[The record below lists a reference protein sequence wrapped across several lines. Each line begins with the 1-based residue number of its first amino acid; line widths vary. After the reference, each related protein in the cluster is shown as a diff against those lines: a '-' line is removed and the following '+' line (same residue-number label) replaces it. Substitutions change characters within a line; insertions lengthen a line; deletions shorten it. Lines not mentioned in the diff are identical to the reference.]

1 MKLVQLNLQN
11 FKGIEFG
18 DFRFTNNTIIRGDN
32 ATGKTTVFDALC
44 WLLFGKD
51 SLDRA
56 DFQIKTLKNGEPVHN
71 VNHMVQAA
79 FDYEDGTGF
88 TLKRIY
94 REKYSNPR
102 GGEVKLT
109 GHTTDY
115 FINDVPS
122 KEKEYK
128 AFINNMINEGVFKLI
143 TNPLFFNEQYTWQ
156 NRRKLLLEMCGDVD
170 DASVIN
176 SKDELKR
183 LTELLN
189 GRSVDEQRKIIASKK
204 TAINKELDMIPV
216 RIDEAVKCKPTPL
229 EAEQKLKD
237 DIATIETAIKQLEED
252 KSVII
257 NGLDGAERTAKIREV
272 KRKLADRKSQLM
284 NEHTDKERRLG
295 HNYQLSLVK
304 LQMAETERDRYKD
317 CEYELDTQIKQEE
330 ARIDKL
336 QAEFD
341 EFNQSQFNKELCP
354 TCGQELPASKYEE
367 LQAKFNKNKAEKLE
381 EWQALIDS
389 AKALKQNYIEQKEL
403 MQVKA
408 DGMCSQ
414 IEELTN
420 DKNTKQKAINEVGEV
435 NLDNDVQVNDLKA
448 ELFMLELDEDNTSD
462 DQLKRI
468 DSELSELADKRSTL
482 QTELTKYD
490 VIRDITKRINELE
503 QEQQRLINE
512 KNLVDETAFLLDEF
526 VKAKVEMLE
535 DTINKHFTIT
545 TFKMANVLVNGSVED
560 CCETMVDGVPYRSLN
575 NAARINA
582 GIDIINALTKFYN
595 VTAPVFIDN
604 AEAVTKFVNCNSQTV
619 KLIVDETCKEL
630 RVDMEV

>member
-1 MKLVQLNLQN
+1 MKLTQLNLQN

-79 FDYEDGTGF
+79 FDNEDGTGF

-128 AFINNMINEGVFKLI
+128 AFINNMINEDVFKLI

-170 DASVIN
+170 NASVIN

-216 RIDEAVKCKPTPL
+216 RIDEAVNCKPTPL

-252 KSVII
+252 KTVIV

-284 NEHTDKERRLG
+284 NEHTDKERRIE
-295 HNYQLSLVK
+295 HEYKLSLVQ
-304 LQMAETERDRYKD
+304 LQMAESERDRYKD
-317 CEYELDTQIKQEE
+317 REYELDTQIKQEE

-354 TCGQELPASKYEE
+354 TCGQELPVSKYEE
-367 LQAKFNKNKAEKLE
+367 LRTIFNQSKAVKLE
-381 EWQALIDS
+381 EWQKLIDS
-389 AKALKQNYIEQKEL
+389 AKALKQNYIEQKEI

-408 DGMCSQ
+408 DGMSSQ
-414 IEELTN
+414 IEELSN
-420 DKNTKQKAINEVGEV
+420 NKDTKQKAMNEVGEV
-435 NLDNDVQVNDLKA
+435 DLDNDVQVNDLKA

-503 QEQQRLINE
+503 QEQQHLINE

-595 VTAPVFIDN
+595 VNAPVFIDN
-604 AEAVTKFVNCNSQTV
+604 AEAVTKFIDCKSQTI
-619 KLIVDETCKEL
+619 KLIVDETCNEL

>member
-1 MKLVQLNLQN
+1 MKLTQLNLQN

-79 FDYEDGTGF
+79 FDNEDGAGF

-128 AFINNMINEGVFKLI
+128 AFINNMINEDVFKLI

-216 RIDEAVKCKPTPL
+216 RIDEAVNCKPTPM

-252 KSVII
+252 KSVIV

-284 NEHTDKERRLG
+284 NEHTDKERRLE
-295 HNYQLSLVK
+295 HEYKLSIVQ
-304 LQMAETERDRYKD
+304 LQMAESERDRYKD
-317 CEYELDTQIKQEE
+317 REYELDTQIKQEE

-341 EFNQSQFNKELCP
+341 TFNKQEFDDENCP
-354 TCGQELPASKYEE
+354 TCGQPYP
-367 LQAKFNKNKAEKLE
+367 AEKRAELEAMFNIQKATNLE
-381 EWQALIDS
+381 EWQKLIDS
-389 AKALKQNYIEQKEL
+389 AKVLKQNYIEQKEI

-408 DGMCSQ
+408 DGMSSQ
-414 IEELTN
+414 IEELSN
-420 DKNTKQKAINEVGEV
+420 NKDTKQKAMNEVGEV
-435 NLDNDVQVNDLKA
+435 DLDNDVQVNDLKA

-619 KLIVDETCKEL
+619 KLIVDETCNEL

>member
-18 DFRFTNNTIIRGDN
+18 DFRFSDNTIIRGDN

-56 DFQIKTLKNGEPVHN
+56 DFQIKTLKDGEPIHN
-71 VNHMVQAA
+71 VNHLVQAA
-79 FDYEDGTGF
+79 FDNEDGTGF

-128 AFINNMINEGVFKLI
+128 AFINNMINEDAFKLI

-176 SKDELKR
+176 SKEELKR

-252 KSVII
+252 KSVIV

-284 NEHTDKERRLG
+284 NEHTDKERRLE
-295 HNYQLSLVK
+295 HEYKLSLVQ
-304 LQMAETERDRYKD
+304 LQMAESERDRYKD
-317 CEYELDTQIKQEE
+317 REYELDSQIKQEE
-330 ARIDKL
+330 ARIEKL
-336 QAEFD
+336 QSEFD
-341 EFNQSQFNKELCP
+341 KFNQSQFDDELCP
-354 TCGQELPASKYEE
+354 TCGQPYP
-367 LQAKFNKNKAEKLE
+367 AEKRAELEAVFNTQKATNLE
-381 EWQALIDS
+381 EWQKLIDS
-389 AKALKQNYIEQKEL
+389 AKALKQNYIEQKEV

-414 IEELTN
+414 IEELSN
-420 DKNTKQKAINEVGEV
+420 NKDKKEKAMNEVGEV
-435 NLDNDVQVNDLKA
+435 DLDNDVQVNDLKA

-468 DSELSELADKRSTL
+468 DSELSELADKRNTL

-535 DTINKHFTIT
+535 STINKHFTIT

-582 GIDIINALTKFYN
+582 GIDIINALTKYYKIN
-595 VTAPVFIDN
+595 APVFIDN
-604 AEAVTKFVNCNSQTV
+604 AEAVTNFINCNSQTV

-630 RVDMEV
+630 EVEVEV

>member
-1 MKLVQLNLQN
+1 MKLTQLNLQN

-79 FDYEDGTGF
+79 FDNEDGTGF

-128 AFINNMINEGVFKLI
+128 AFINNMINEDVFKLI

-252 KSVII
+252 KSVIV

-284 NEHTDKERRLG
+284 NEHTDNERRLE
-295 HNYQLSLVK
+295 HEYKLSLVQ
-304 LQMAETERDRYKD
+304 LQMAESERDRYKD
-317 CEYELDTQIKQEE
+317 REYELDSQIKQEE
-330 ARIDKL
+330 ARIEKL

-341 EFNQSQFNKELCP
+341 TFNKQQFDDENCP
-354 TCGQELPASKYEE
+354 TCGQPYP
-367 LQAKFNKNKAEKLE
+367 AEKRAELEAMFNIQKATNLE
-381 EWQALIDS
+381 EWQKLIDS
-389 AKALKQNYIEQKEL
+389 AKALRQNYIEQKEI

-408 DGMCSQ
+408 DGMSSQ
-414 IEELTN
+414 IEELS
-420 DKNTKQKAINEVGEV
+420 NTKDAKQKAMNEVGEV
-435 NLDNDVQVNDLKA
+435 DLDNDVQVNDLKA

-560 CCETMVDGVPYRSLN
+560 CCETMVNGVPYRSLN

-619 KLIVDETCKEL
+619 KLIVDETCNEL

>member
-11 FKGIEFG
+11 FKGIEFS

-56 DFQIKTLKNGEPVHN
+56 DFQIKTLKDGEPIHN
-71 VNHMVQAA
+71 VNHLVQAA
-79 FDYEDGTGF
+79 FDNEDGTGF

-128 AFINNMINEGVFKLI
+128 AFINNMINEDIFKLI

-170 DASVIN
+170 DAIVIN

-204 TAINKELDMIPV
+204 TAINKELDIIPV

-252 KSVII
+252 KSVIV
-257 NGLDGAERTAKIREV
+257 NGLDGAERTAKIREL

-284 NEHTDKERRLG
+284 NEHTEKERRLE
-295 HNYQLSLVK
+295 HEYKLSLVQ
-304 LQMAETERDRYKD
+304 LQMAECERDRYKD
-317 CEYELDTQIKQEE
+317 REYELDSQIKQEE

-341 EFNQSQFNKELCP
+341 TFNQSQFNDELCP
-354 TCGQELPASKYEE
+354 TCGQPYP
-367 LQAKFNKNKAEKLE
+367 AEKRAELEAIFNTQKATNLE
-381 EWQALIDS
+381 EWQKLIDS
-389 AKALKQNYIEQKEL
+389 AKALKQNYIEQKEV

-414 IEELTN
+414 IEELSN
-420 DKNTKQKAINEVGEV
+420 NKDKKEKAMNEVGEV
-435 NLDNDVQVNDLKA
+435 DLDNDVQVNDLKA

-468 DSELSELADKRSTL
+468 DSELSELADKRSAL

-526 VKAKVEMLE
+526 VKAKVDMLE
-535 DTINKHFTIT
+535 STINKHFTIT
-545 TFKMANVLVNGSVED
+545 TFKMANALVNGSVED

-582 GIDIINALTKFYN
+582 GIDIINALTKHYKIN
-595 VTAPVFIDN
+595 APVFIDN
-604 AEAVTKFVNCNSQTV
+604 AEAVTNFIDCNSQTV

-630 RVDMEV
+630 EVEVEV

>member
-79 FDYEDGTGF
+79 FDNEDGTGF

-128 AFINNMINEGVFKLI
+128 AFINSMINEDVFKLI

-216 RIDEAVKCKPTPL
+216 RIDEAVKCKPTPM

-237 DIATIETAIKQLEED
+237 DISTIETAIKQLEED
-252 KSVII
+252 KSVIV
-257 NGLDGAERTAKIREV
+257 NGLDSAERTAKIREI

-284 NEHTDKERRLG
+284 NEHTDKERRLE
-295 HNYQLSLVK
+295 HEYKLSLVQ
-304 LQMAETERDRYKD
+304 LQMAESERDRYKD
-317 CEYELDTQIKQEE
+317 REYELDSQIKQEE
-330 ARIDKL
+330 ARIKKL

-341 EFNQSQFNKELCP
+341 TFNKQQFDDENCP
-354 TCGQELPASKYEE
+354 TCGQPYP
-367 LQAKFNKNKAEKLE
+367 AEKRAELEAMFNIQKATNLE
-381 EWQALIDS
+381 EWQKLIDS
-389 AKALKQNYIEQKEL
+389 AKALKQNYIEQKEI

-408 DGMCSQ
+408 DGMSSQ
-414 IEELTN
+414 IEELSN
-420 DKNTKQKAINEVGEV
+420 NKDTKQKAMNEVGEV
-435 NLDNDVQVNDLKA
+435 DLDNDVQVNDLKA

-604 AEAVTKFVNCNSQTV
+604 AEAVTKFVNCNSQTI
-619 KLIVDETCKEL
+619 KLMVDETCKEL
-630 RVDMEV
+630 CVDVEV

>member
-79 FDYEDGTGF
+79 FDNEDGTGF

-128 AFINNMINEGVFKLI
+128 AFINNMINEDVFKLI

-176 SKDELKR
+176 SKEELKR

-257 NGLDGAERTAKIREV
+257 NGLDGAERTTKIREV

-284 NEHTDKERRLG
+284 NEHTDKERRLE
-295 HNYQLSLVK
+295 HEYKLSLVQ
-304 LQMAETERDRYKD
+304 LQMAESERDRYKD
-317 CEYELDTQIKQEE
+317 REYELDSQIKQEE
-330 ARIDKL
+330 ARIEKL
-336 QAEFD
+336 QSEFD
-341 EFNQSQFNKELCP
+341 KFNQSQFDDELCP
-354 TCGQELPASKYEE
+354 TCGQPYP
-367 LQAKFNKNKAEKLE
+367 AEKRAELEAIFNTQKSTNLE
-381 EWQALIDS
+381 EWQKLIDS
-389 AKALKQNYIEQKEL
+389 AKALKQNYIEQKEI

-414 IEELTN
+414 IEELSN
-420 DKNTKQKAINEVGEV
+420 NKDTKEKAMNEVGEV
-435 NLDNDVQVNDLKA
+435 DLDNDVQVNDLKA

-604 AEAVTKFVNCNSQTV
+604 AEAVTKFVNCNSQTI

-630 RVDMEV
+630 CVDLEV

>member
-79 FDYEDGTGF
+79 FDNEDGTGF

-128 AFINNMINEGVFKLI
+128 AFINNMINEDVFKLI

-216 RIDEAVKCKPTPL
+216 RIDEADKCKPTPL

-257 NGLDGAERTAKIREV
+257 NGLDGTERTAKIREV

-295 HNYQLSLVK
+295 HNYQLSLTK
-304 LQMAETERDRYKD
+304 LQMAECERDRYKD
-317 CEYELDTQIKQEE
+317 REYELDTQIKQEE

-354 TCGQELPASKYEE
+354 TCGQDLPASKYEE

-389 AKALKQNYIEQKEL
+389 AKALKQNYIEQKEV

-420 DKNTKQKAINEVGEV
+420 DKNTKQKAMNEVGEV
-435 NLDNDVQVNDLKA
+435 DLDNDVQVNDLKA

-462 DQLKRI
+462 DQLKRL

-512 KNLVDETAFLLDEF
+512 KNVVDETAFLLDEF

-604 AEAVTKFVNCNSQTV
+604 AEAVTKFVNCNSQTI

-630 RVDMEV
+630 CVDLEV

>member
-1 MKLVQLNLQN
+1 MKLTQLNLQN

-79 FDYEDGTGF
+79 FDNEDGTGF

-128 AFINNMINEGVFKLI
+128 AFINNMINEDVFKLI

-237 DIATIETAIKQLEED
+237 DIATIETAIKQLDED
-252 KSVII
+252 KSVIV

-284 NEHTDKERRLG
+284 NEHTDNERRLE
-295 HNYQLSLVK
+295 HEYKLSLVQ
-304 LQMAETERDRYKD
+304 LQMAESERDRYKD
-317 CEYELDTQIKQEE
+317 REYELDSQIKQEE
-330 ARIDKL
+330 ARIEKL
-336 QAEFD
+336 QSEFD
-341 EFNQSQFNKELCP
+341 KFNQSQFDDELCP
-354 TCGQELPASKYEE
+354 TCGQPYP
-367 LQAKFNKNKAEKLE
+367 AEKRAELEAIFNTQKATNLE
-381 EWQALIDS
+381 EWQKLIDS
-389 AKALKQNYIEQKEL
+389 AKALRQNYIEQKEI

-408 DGMCSQ
+408 DGMSSQ
-414 IEELTN
+414 IEELS
-420 DKNTKQKAINEVGEV
+420 NTKDAKQKAMNEVGEV
-435 NLDNDVQVNDLKA
+435 DLDNDVQVNDLKA

-582 GIDIINALTKFYN
+582 GIDIINALTKFYKVN
-595 VTAPVFIDN
+595 APVFIDN
-604 AEAVTKFVNCNSQTV
+604 AEAVTKFIDCKSQTI

-630 RVDMEV
+630 CVDLEV

>member
-1 MKLVQLNLQN
+1 MKLTQLNLQN

-79 FDYEDGTGF
+79 FDNEDGTGF

-128 AFINNMINEGVFKLI
+128 AFINNMINEDVFKLI

-216 RIDEAVKCKPTPL
+216 RIDEAVNCKPTPL

-252 KSVII
+252 KSVIV

-284 NEHTDKERRLG
+284 NEHTEKERRLE
-295 HNYQLSLVK
+295 HEYKLSLVQ
-304 LQMAETERDRYKD
+304 LQMAESERDRYKD
-317 CEYELDTQIKQEE
+317 REYELDGQIKQEE
-330 ARIDKL
+330 ARIEKL

-341 EFNQSQFNKELCP
+341 TFNKQQFDDENCP
-354 TCGQELPASKYEE
+354 TCGQPYP
-367 LQAKFNKNKAEKLE
+367 AEKRAELEAMFNIQKATNLE
-381 EWQALIDS
+381 EWQKLIDS
-389 AKALKQNYIEQKEL
+389 AKALRQNYIEQKEI

-408 DGMCSQ
+408 DGMSSQ
-414 IEELTN
+414 IEELSN
-420 DKNTKQKAINEVGEV
+420 NKDTKQKAMNEVGEV
-435 NLDNDVQVNDLKA
+435 DLDNDVQVNDLKA

-526 VKAKVEMLE
+526 VKVKVEMLE

-582 GIDIINALTKFYN
+582 GIDVINALTKFYKVN
-595 VTAPVFIDN
+595 APVFIDN
-604 AEAVTKFVNCNSQTV
+604 AEAVTKFIDCKSQTI

-630 RVDMEV
+630 CVDVEV

>member
-79 FDYEDGTGF
+79 FDNEDGTGF

-128 AFINNMINEGVFKLI
+128 AFINNMINEDVFKLI

-156 NRRKLLLEMCGDVD
+156 NRRKLLIKICGDVD

-252 KSVII
+252 KSVIV

-284 NEHTDKERRLG
+284 NEHTDKERRLE
-295 HNYQLSLVK
+295 HEYKLSLVQ
-304 LQMAETERDRYKD
+304 LQMAESERDRFKD
-317 CEYELDTQIKQEE
+317 REYELDSQIQQEE
-330 ARIDKL
+330 VRIEKL
-336 QAEFD
+336 QSEFD
-341 EFNQSQFNKELCP
+341 KFNQSQFDDELCP
-354 TCGQELPASKYEE
+354 TCGQLYP
-367 LQAKFNKNKAEKLE
+367 AEKRAELEAIFNTQKATNLE
-381 EWQALIDS
+381 EWQKLIDS
-389 AKALKQNYIEQKEL
+389 AKALRQNYIEQKEI

-408 DGMCSQ
+408 DGMNSQ
-414 IEELTN
+414 IEELSN
-420 DKNTKQKAINEVGEV
+420 KKDEKQKALNEVGEV
-435 NLDNDVQVNDLKA
+435 DLDNDVQVNDLKA

-468 DSELSELADKRSTL
+468 DNELSELAEKRSTL

-604 AEAVTKFVNCNSQTV
+604 AEAVTKFIDCNSQTV

-630 RVDMEV
+630 RVDLEV

>member
-79 FDYEDGTGF
+79 FDNEDGTGF

-128 AFINNMINEGVFKLI
+128 AFINSMINEDVFKLI

-183 LTELLN
+183 LTDLLN

-216 RIDEAVKCKPTPL
+216 RIDEAVNCKPTPL

-252 KSVII
+252 KSVIV
-257 NGLDGAERTAKIREV
+257 NGLDGAERTSKIREV

-284 NEHTDKERRLG
+284 NEHTDKERRLE
-295 HNYQLSLVK
+295 HEYKLSLVQ
-304 LQMAETERDRYKD
+304 LQMAESERDRFKD
-317 CEYELDTQIKQEE
+317 REYELDSQIKQEE
-330 ARIDKL
+330 ARIEKL
-336 QAEFD
+336 QSEFD
-341 EFNQSQFNKELCP
+341 KFNQSQFDDELCP
-354 TCGQELPASKYEE
+354 TCGQPYP
-367 LQAKFNKNKAEKLE
+367 AEKRAELEAIFNTQKATNLE
-381 EWQALIDS
+381 EWQKLIDS
-389 AKALKQNYIEQKEL
+389 ATALKQNYIEQKEI

-408 DGMCSQ
+408 DGMISQ
-414 IEELTN
+414 IEELSNTK
-420 DKNTKQKAINEVGEV
+420 DTKQKAMNEVGEV
-435 NLDNDVQVNDLKA
+435 DLDNDVQVNDLKA

-462 DQLKRI
+462 DQLKRL

-512 KNLVDETAFLLDEF
+512 KNVVDETAFLLDEF

-545 TFKMANVLVNGSVED
+545 MFKMANVLVNGSVED

-582 GIDIINALTKFYN
+582 GIDIINALTKFYKVN
-595 VTAPVFIDN
+595 APVFIDN
-604 AEAVTKFVNCNSQTV
+604 AEAVTKFIDCKSQTI

-630 RVDMEV
+630 YVDVEV

>member
-56 DFQIKTLKNGEPVHN
+56 DFQIKTLKDGEPVHN

-79 FDYEDGTGF
+79 FDNEDGTGF

-128 AFINNMINEGVFKLI
+128 AFINNMINEDVFKLI

-170 DASVIN
+170 EASVIN

-216 RIDEAVKCKPTPL
+216 RIDEAVKCKPIPM

-252 KSVII
+252 KSVIV

-284 NEHTDKERRLG
+284 NEHTDKERRLE
-295 HNYQLSLVK
+295 HEYKLSLVQ
-304 LQMAETERDRYKD
+304 LQMAESERDRYKD
-317 CEYELDTQIKQEE
+317 REYELDSQIKQEE
-330 ARIDKL
+330 ARIEKL
-336 QAEFD
+336 QSEFD
-341 EFNQSQFNKELCP
+341 KFNQSQFDDELCP
-354 TCGQELPASKYEE
+354 TCGQPYPAQKRAELEAI
-367 LQAKFNKNKAEKLE
+367 FNTQKATNLE
-381 EWQALIDS
+381 EWQKLIDS
-389 AKALKQNYIEQKEL
+389 ATALKQNYIEQKEI
-403 MQVKA
+403 MQVKV
-408 DGMCSQ
+408 DGMSSQ
-414 IEELTN
+414 IEELSN
-420 DKNTKQKAINEVGEV
+420 KKDEKQKAMNEVGAV
-435 NLDNDVQVNDLKA
+435 DLDNDVQVNDLKA

-490 VIRDITKRINELE
+490 VIRDVTKRINELE

-582 GIDIINALTKFYN
+582 GIDIINALTKFYKVN
-595 VTAPVFIDN
+595 APVFIDN
-604 AEAVTKFVNCNSQTV
+604 AEAVTKFVNCNSQTI

>member
-79 FDYEDGTGF
+79 FDNEDGTGF

-128 AFINNMINEGVFKLI
+128 AFINNMINEDVFKLI

-252 KSVII
+252 KSVIV

-284 NEHTDKERRLG
+284 NEHTDKERRLE
-295 HNYQLSLVK
+295 HEYKLSLVQ
-304 LQMAETERDRYKD
+304 LQMAESERDRYKD
-317 CEYELDTQIKQEE
+317 REYELDNQIKQEE

-341 EFNQSQFNKELCP
+341 DFNQSQFNKELCP
-354 TCGQELPASKYEE
+354 TCGQKLPASKYEE
-367 LQAKFNKNKAEKLE
+367 LQTIFNQSKAVKLE

-389 AKALKQNYIEQKEL
+389 AKALKQNYIEQKEI

-408 DGMCSQ
+408 DGMSSQ
-414 IEELTN
+414 IEELSN
-420 DKNTKQKAINEVGEV
+420 NKDAKQKAMNEVGEV
-435 NLDNDVQVNDLKA
+435 DLDNDVQVNDLKA

>member
-1 MKLVQLNLQN
+1 MKLTQLNLQN

-79 FDYEDGTGF
+79 FDNEDGTGF

-128 AFINNMINEGVFKLI
+128 AFINNMINEDVFKLI

-216 RIDEAVKCKPTPL
+216 RIDEAVKCKPAPL

-252 KSVII
+252 KSVIV

-284 NEHTDKERRLG
+284 NEHTDKERRLE
-295 HNYQLSLVK
+295 HEYKLSLVQ
-304 LQMAETERDRYKD
+304 LQMAESERDRYKD
-317 CEYELDTQIKQEE
+317 REYELDSQIKQEE

-341 EFNQSQFNKELCP
+341 DFNQSQFNKELCP
-354 TCGQELPASKYEE
+354 TCGQKLPASKYEE
-367 LQAKFNKNKAEKLE
+367 LQTIFNQSKAVKLE

-389 AKALKQNYIEQKEL
+389 AKALKQNYIEQKEI

-408 DGMCSQ
+408 DGMSSQ
-414 IEELTN
+414 IEELS
-420 DKNTKQKAINEVGEV
+420 NTKDAKQKAMNEVGEV
-435 NLDNDVQVNDLKA
+435 DLDNDVQVNDLKA

>member
-79 FDYEDGTGF
+79 FDNEDGTGV

-128 AFINNMINEGVFKLI
+128 AFINNMINEDVFKLI

-176 SKDELKR
+176 SKNELKR

-216 RIDEAVKCKPTPL
+216 RIDEAVKCQPTPL

-237 DIATIETAIKQLEED
+237 DIATIEIAIKQLEED

-257 NGLDGAERTAKIREV
+257 NGLDGAERTAKIREI

-295 HNYQLSLVK
+295 HNYQLSLTK
-304 LQMAETERDRYKD
+304 LQMAECERDRYKD
-317 CEYELDTQIKQEE
+317 REYELDSQIKQEE

-367 LQAKFNKNKAEKLE
+367 LQAKFNKNKAKKLE

-420 DKNTKQKAINEVGEV
+420 DKDTKQKAMNEVGEV
-435 NLDNDVQVNDLKA
+435 DLDNDVQVNDLKA

-604 AEAVTKFVNCNSQTV
+604 AEAVTKFVNCNSQTI

-630 RVDMEV
+630 CVDLEV

>member
-1 MKLVQLNLQN
+1 MKLTQLNLQN

-79 FDYEDGTGF
+79 FDNEDGTGF

-128 AFINNMINEGVFKLI
+128 AFINNMINEDVFKLI

-156 NRRKLLLEMCGDVD
+156 NRRKLLLEICGDVD
-170 DASVIN
+170 DASVIS

-216 RIDEAVKCKPTPL
+216 RIDEAVNCKPTPL

-252 KSVII
+252 KSVIV
-257 NGLDGAERTAKIREV
+257 NGLDGAERIAKIREV

-284 NEHTDKERRLG
+284 NEHTDKERRLE
-295 HNYQLSLVK
+295 HEYKLSLVQ
-304 LQMAETERDRYKD
+304 LQMAESEHDRYKD
-317 CEYELDTQIKQEE
+317 REYELDSQIKQEE

-341 EFNQSQFNKELCP
+341 TFNKQEFDDENCP
-354 TCGQELPASKYEE
+354 TCGQPYP
-367 LQAKFNKNKAEKLE
+367 AEKRAELEAMFNIQKATNLE
-381 EWQALIDS
+381 EWQKLIDS
-389 AKALKQNYIEQKEL
+389 AKALRQNYIEQKEI

-414 IEELTN
+414 IEELSN
-420 DKNTKQKAINEVGEV
+420 SKDAKQKAMNEVGEV
-435 NLDNDVQVNDLKA
+435 DLDNDVQVNDLKA

-619 KLIVDETCKEL
+619 KLIVDEACKEL

>member
-1 MKLVQLNLQN
+1 MKLTQLNLQN

-79 FDYEDGTGF
+79 FDNEDGTGF

-128 AFINNMINEGVFKLI
+128 AFINNMINEDVFKLI

-252 KSVII
+252 KSVIV

-284 NEHTDKERRLG
+284 NEHTDKERRLE
-295 HNYQLSLVK
+295 HEYKLSLVQ
-304 LQMAETERDRYKD
+304 LQMAESERDRYKD
-317 CEYELDTQIKQEE
+317 REYELDTQIKQEE
-330 ARIDKL
+330 ARIEKL

-341 EFNQSQFNKELCP
+341 DFNQSQFNKELCP
-354 TCGQELPASKYEE
+354 TCGQKLPASKYEE
-367 LQAKFNKNKAEKLE
+367 LQTIFNQSKAVKLE

-389 AKALKQNYIEQKEL
+389 AKALKQNYIEQKEI

-414 IEELTN
+414 IEELSN
-420 DKNTKQKAINEVGEV
+420 NKDAKQKAMNEVGEV
-435 NLDNDVQVNDLKA
+435 DLDNDVQVNDLKA

-462 DQLKRI
+462 DQLKRL

-604 AEAVTKFVNCNSQTV
+604 AEAVTKFVNCNSQTI

-630 RVDMEV
+630 CVDLEV

>member
-1 MKLVQLNLQN
+1 MKLTQLNLQN

-79 FDYEDGTGF
+79 FDNEDGTGF

-128 AFINNMINEGVFKLI
+128 AFINNMINEDVFKLI

-237 DIATIETAIKQLEED
+237 DIATIETAIKQLDED
-252 KSVII
+252 KSVIV

-284 NEHTDKERRLG
+284 NEHTDKERRLE
-295 HNYQLSLVK
+295 HEYKLSIVQ
-304 LQMAETERDRYKD
+304 LQMAESERDRYKD
-317 CEYELDTQIKQEE
+317 REYELDTQIKQEE

-341 EFNQSQFNKELCP
+341 TFNKQQFDDENCP
-354 TCGQELPASKYEE
+354 TCGQPYP
-367 LQAKFNKNKAEKLE
+367 AEKRAELEAMFNIQKATNLE
-381 EWQALIDS
+381 EWQKLIDS
-389 AKALKQNYIEQKEL
+389 AKALRQNYIEQKEI

-408 DGMCSQ
+408 DGMSSQ
-414 IEELTN
+414 IEELSNTK
-420 DKNTKQKAINEVGEV
+420 DTKQKAMNEVGEV
-435 NLDNDVQVNDLKA
+435 DLDNDVQVNDLKA

-560 CCETMVDGVPYRSLN
+560 CCETMVDSVPYRSLN

-582 GIDIINALTKFYN
+582 GIDVINALTKFYKVN
-595 VTAPVFIDN
+595 APVFIDN
-604 AEAVTKFVNCNSQTV
+604 AEAVTKFIDCKSQTI

-630 RVDMEV
+630 CVDVEV

>member
-1 MKLVQLNLQN
+1 MKLTQLNLQN

-79 FDYEDGTGF
+79 FDNEDGTGF

-128 AFINNMINEGVFKLI
+128 AFINNMINEDVFKLI

-229 EAEQKLKD
+229 EVEQKLKD

-252 KSVII
+252 KSVIV

-284 NEHTDKERRLG
+284 NEHTDNERRLE
-295 HNYQLSLVK
+295 HEYKLSLVQ
-304 LQMAETERDRYKD
+304 LQMAESERDRYKD
-317 CEYELDTQIKQEE
+317 REYELDNQIKQEE

-341 EFNQSQFNKELCP
+341 TFNKQEFDDENCP
-354 TCGQELPASKYEE
+354 TCGQPYP
-367 LQAKFNKNKAEKLE
+367 AEKRAELEAIFNTQKATNLE
-381 EWQALIDS
+381 EWQKLIDS
-389 AKALKQNYIEQKEL
+389 ATALKQNYIEQKEI

-408 DGMCSQ
+408 DGISSQ
-414 IEELTN
+414 IEELS
-420 DKNTKQKAINEVGEV
+420 NTKDAKQKAMNEVGEV
-435 NLDNDVQVNDLKA
+435 DLDNDVQVNDLKA

-468 DSELSELADKRSTL
+468 DSELSELADKRSAL

-619 KLIVDETCKEL
+619 KLIVDETCNEL

>member
-1 MKLVQLNLQN
+1 MKLTQLNLQN

-79 FDYEDGTGF
+79 FDNEDGTGF

-128 AFINNMINEGVFKLI
+128 AFINNMINEDVFKLI

-176 SKDELKR
+176 SKEELKR

-252 KSVII
+252 KSVIV
-257 NGLDGAERTAKIREV
+257 NGLDGAERTTKIREV

-284 NEHTDKERRLG
+284 NEHTDKERRLE
-295 HNYQLSLVK
+295 HEYKLSLVQ
-304 LQMAETERDRYKD
+304 LQTAESERDRYKD
-317 CEYELDTQIKQEE
+317 REYELDSQIKQEE

-341 EFNQSQFNKELCP
+341 DFNQSQFNKELCP
-354 TCGQELPASKYEE
+354 TCGQKLPASKYEE
-367 LQAKFNKNKAEKLE
+367 LQTIFNQSKAVKLE

-389 AKALKQNYIEQKEL
+389 AKALKQNYIEQKEI

-414 IEELTN
+414 IEELSN
-420 DKNTKQKAINEVGEV
+420 KKDTKEKAMNEVGEV
-435 NLDNDVQVNDLKA
+435 DLDNDVQVNDLKA

-582 GIDIINALTKFYN
+582 GIDVINALTKFYKVN
-595 VTAPVFIDN
+595 APVFIDN
-604 AEAVTKFVNCNSQTV
+604 AEAVTKFIDCKSQTI

-630 RVDMEV
+630 CVDVEV

>member
-79 FDYEDGTGF
+79 FDNEDGTGF

-128 AFINNMINEGVFKLI
+128 AFINSMINEDVFKLI

-176 SKDELKR
+176 SKEELKR
-183 LTELLN
+183 LTDLLN

-237 DIATIETAIKQLEED
+237 DIATIESGIKQLEAD
-252 KSVII
+252 KSVIV
-257 NGLDGAERTAKIREV
+257 NGLDDAERTAKIREV

-284 NEHTDKERRLG
+284 NEHTDKERRLE
-295 HNYQLSLVK
+295 HEYKLSLVQ
-304 LQMAETERDRYKD
+304 LQMAESERDHYKD
-317 CEYELDTQIKQEE
+317 REYELDNQIKQEE
-330 ARIDKL
+330 ARIEKL
-336 QAEFD
+336 QSEFD
-341 EFNQSQFNKELCP
+341 KFNQSQFDDELCP
-354 TCGQELPASKYEE
+354 TCGQPYP
-367 LQAKFNKNKAEKLE
+367 AEKRAELEAIFNTQKATNLE
-381 EWQALIDS
+381 EWQKLIDS
-389 AKALKQNYIEQKEL
+389 ATALKQNYSEQKEI
-403 MQVKA
+403 MQVKV
-408 DGMCSQ
+408 DGMSSQ
-414 IEELTN
+414 IEELSN
-420 DKNTKQKAINEVGEV
+420 NKDAKQKAMNEVGEV
-435 NLDNDVQVNDLKA
+435 DLDNDVQVNDLKA

-512 KNLVDETAFLLDEF
+512 KNVVDETAFLLDEF

-582 GIDIINALTKFYN
+582 GIDIINALTKFYKVN
-595 VTAPVFIDN
+595 APVFIDN
-604 AEAVTKFVNCNSQTV
+604 AEAVTKFIDCKSQTI

-630 RVDMEV
+630 YVDVEV

>member
-1 MKLVQLNLQN
+1 MKLTQLNLQN

-32 ATGKTTVFDALC
+32 ATGKTTIFDALC

-79 FDYEDGTGF
+79 FDNEDGTGF

-128 AFINNMINEGVFKLI
+128 AFINNMVNEDVFKLI
-143 TNPLFFNEQYTWQ
+143 TNPLFFNEQYIWQ

-216 RIDEAVKCKPTPL
+216 RIDEAVKCKPAPL

-252 KSVII
+252 KSVIV

-284 NEHTDKERRLG
+284 NEHTDNERRLE
-295 HNYQLSLVK
+295 HEYKLSLVQ
-304 LQMAETERDRYKD
+304 LQMAESERDRYKD
-317 CEYELDTQIKQEE
+317 REYELDSQIQQEE

-341 EFNQSQFNKELCP
+341 DFNQSQFNKELCP
-354 TCGQELPASKYEE
+354 TCGQKLPASKYEE
-367 LQAKFNKNKAEKLE
+367 LQTIFNQSKAVKLE

-389 AKALKQNYIEQKEL
+389 AKALKQNYIEQKEI

-408 DGMCSQ
+408 DGMSSQ
-414 IEELTN
+414 IEELSN
-420 DKNTKQKAINEVGEV
+420 NKDAKQKAMNEVGEV
-435 NLDNDVQVNDLKA
+435 DLDNDVQVNDLKA

-526 VKAKVEMLE
+526 VKAKVDMLE

-560 CCETMVDGVPYRSLN
+560 CCETMVNGVPYRSLN

-582 GIDIINALTKFYN
+582 GIDIINALTKFYKVN
-595 VTAPVFIDN
+595 APVFIDN
-604 AEAVTKFVNCNSQTV
+604 AEAVTKFIDCKSQTI

>member
-1 MKLVQLNLQN
+1 MKLTQLNLQN

-79 FDYEDGTGF
+79 FDNEDGTGF

-128 AFINNMINEGVFKLI
+128 AFINNMINEDVFKLI

-237 DIATIETAIKQLEED
+237 DIATIETAIKQLDED
-252 KSVII
+252 KSVIV

-284 NEHTDKERRLG
+284 NEHTDNERRLE
-295 HNYQLSLVK
+295 HEYKLSLVQ
-304 LQMAETERDRYKD
+304 LQMAESERDRYKD
-317 CEYELDTQIKQEE
+317 REYELDSQIKQEE
-330 ARIDKL
+330 ARIEKL

-341 EFNQSQFNKELCP
+341 DFNQSQFNKELCP
-354 TCGQELPASKYEE
+354 TCGQKLPASKYEE
-367 LQAKFNKNKAEKLE
+367 LQTIFNQSKAVKLE

-389 AKALKQNYIEQKEL
+389 AKALKQNYIEQKEI

-414 IEELTN
+414 IEELS
-420 DKNTKQKAINEVGEV
+420 NTKDAKEKALHEVGEV
-435 NLDNDVQVNDLKA
+435 DLDSDVQVNDLKA

-582 GIDIINALTKFYN
+582 GIDVINALTKFYKVN
-595 VTAPVFIDN
+595 APVFIDN
-604 AEAVTKFVNCNSQTV
+604 AEAVTKFIDCKSQTM

-630 RVDMEV
+630 CVDVEV

>member
-79 FDYEDGTGF
+79 FDNEDGTGF

-128 AFINNMINEGVFKLI
+128 AFINSMINEDVFKLI

-252 KSVII
+252 KSVIV

-272 KRKLADRKSQLM
+272 KRKLSDRKSQLM
-284 NEHTDKERRLG
+284 NEHTDNERRLE
-295 HNYQLSLVK
+295 HEYKLSLVQ
-304 LQMAETERDRYKD
+304 LQMAESERDRYKD
-317 CEYELDTQIKQEE
+317 REYELDSQIKQEE
-330 ARIDKL
+330 ARIEKL

-341 EFNQSQFNKELCP
+341 TFNKQQFDDENCP
-354 TCGQELPASKYEE
+354 TCGQPYP
-367 LQAKFNKNKAEKLE
+367 AEKRAELEAMFNIQKATNLE
-381 EWQALIDS
+381 EWQKLIDS
-389 AKALKQNYIEQKEL
+389 AKALRQNYIEQKEI

-408 DGMCSQ
+408 DGMSSQ
-414 IEELTN
+414 IEELSNTK
-420 DKNTKQKAINEVGEV
+420 DTKQKAMNEVGEV
-435 NLDNDVQVNDLKA
+435 DLDNDVQVNDLKA

-582 GIDIINALTKFYN
+582 GIDVINALTKFYKVN
-595 VTAPVFIDN
+595 APVFIDN
-604 AEAVTKFVNCNSQTV
+604 AEAVTKFINCKSQTI

-630 RVDMEV
+630 CVDLEV

>member
-1 MKLVQLNLQN
+1 M
-11 FKGIEFG
+11 
-18 DFRFTNNTIIRGDN
+18 N
-32 ATGKTTVFDALC
+32 A
-44 WLLFGKD
+44 
-51 SLDRA
+51 
-56 DFQIKTLKNGEPVHN
+56 
-71 VNHMVQAA
+71 
-79 FDYEDGTGF
+79 
-88 TLKRIY
+88 
-94 REKYSNPR
+94 
-102 GGEVKLT
+102 
-109 GHTTDY
+109 
-115 FINDVPS
+115 
-122 KEKEYK
+122 
-128 AFINNMINEGVFKLI
+128 
-143 TNPLFFNEQYTWQ
+143 
-156 NRRKLLLEMCGDVD
+156 
-170 DASVIN
+170 
-176 SKDELKR
+176 
-183 LTELLN
+183 
-189 GRSVDEQRKIIASKK
+189 
-204 TAINKELDMIPV
+204 
-216 RIDEAVKCKPTPL
+216 
-229 EAEQKLKD
+229 
-237 DIATIETAIKQLEED
+237 TAIKTV
-252 KSVII
+252 S
-257 NGLDGAERTAKIREV
+257 T
-272 KRKLADRKSQLM
+272 
-284 NEHTDKERRLG
+284 
-295 HNYQLSLVK
+295 
-304 LQMAETERDRYKD
+304 
-317 CEYELDTQIKQEE
+317 LDTQIKQEE
-330 ARIDKL
+330 ARIEKL

-341 EFNQSQFNKELCP
+341 TFNKQEFDDENCP
-354 TCGQELPASKYEE
+354 TCGQPYP
-367 LQAKFNKNKAEKLE
+367 AEKRAELEAMFNIQKATNLE
-381 EWQALIDS
+381 EWQKLIDS
-389 AKALKQNYIEQKEL
+389 ATALKQNYIEQKEI

-414 IEELTN
+414 IEELS
-420 DKNTKQKAINEVGEV
+420 NTKDAKQKALNEVGEV
-435 NLDNDVQVNDLKA
+435 DLDNDVQVNDLKA

-503 QEQQRLINE
+503 QEQQRLIDE

>member
-1 MKLVQLNLQN
+1 MKLTQLNLQN

-32 ATGKTTVFDALC
+32 ATGKTTVFDAIC

-79 FDYEDGTGF
+79 FDNEDGTGF

-128 AFINNMINEGVFKLI
+128 AFINNMINEDVFKLI

-183 LTELLN
+183 LTDLLN

-216 RIDEAVKCKPTPL
+216 RIDEAVNCKPTPM

-252 KSVII
+252 KSVIV
-257 NGLDGAERTAKIREV
+257 NGLDGAERTTKIREV

-284 NEHTDKERRLG
+284 NEHTDKERRLE
-295 HNYQLSLVK
+295 HEYKLSLVQ
-304 LQMAETERDRYKD
+304 LQMAESERDRYKD
-317 CEYELDTQIKQEE
+317 REYELDSQIKQEE
-330 ARIDKL
+330 ARIEKL
-336 QAEFD
+336 QSEFD
-341 EFNQSQFNKELCP
+341 KFNQSQFDDELCP
-354 TCGQELPASKYEE
+354 TCGQPYPNEKRAELEAM
-367 LQAKFNKNKAEKLE
+367 FNIQKTTNLE
-381 EWQALIDS
+381 EWQKLIDS
-389 AKALKQNYIEQKEL
+389 AKALRNNYIEQKEI

-414 IEELTN
+414 IEELSN
-420 DKNTKQKAINEVGEV
+420 SKNAKQKAMNEVGEV
-435 NLDNDVQVNDLKA
+435 DLNNDVQVNDLKA

-595 VTAPVFIDN
+595 VNAPVFIDN
-604 AEAVTKFVNCNSQTV
+604 AEAVTKFINCNSQTV

>member
-1 MKLVQLNLQN
+1 MKLTQLNLQN

-79 FDYEDGTGF
+79 FDNEDGTGF

-128 AFINNMINEGVFKLI
+128 AFINNMINEDVFKLI

-216 RIDEAVKCKPTPL
+216 RIDEAVNCKPTPL

-272 KRKLADRKSQLM
+272 KRKLSDRKSQLM
-284 NEHTDKERRLG
+284 NEHTDKERRLE
-295 HNYQLSLVK
+295 HEYKLSLVQ
-304 LQMAETERDRYKD
+304 LQMAESERDRYKD
-317 CEYELDTQIKQEE
+317 REYELDNQIKQEE

-341 EFNQSQFNKELCP
+341 TFNKQQFDDENCP
-354 TCGQELPASKYEE
+354 TCGQPYP
-367 LQAKFNKNKAEKLE
+367 AEKRAELEAMFNIQKATNLE
-381 EWQALIDS
+381 EWQKLIDS
-389 AKALKQNYIEQKEL
+389 AKALRQNYIEQKEI

-408 DGMCSQ
+408 DGMSSQ
-414 IEELTN
+414 IEELSN
-420 DKNTKQKAINEVGEV
+420 NKDTKQKAMNEVGEV
-435 NLDNDVQVNDLKA
+435 DLDNDVQVNDLKA
-448 ELFMLELDEDNTSD
+448 ELFMLELDEDNSSD
-462 DQLKRI
+462 DQLKRL

-535 DTINKHFTIT
+535 DAINKHFTIT

-604 AEAVTKFVNCNSQTV
+604 AEAVTKFVNCNSQTI

-630 RVDMEV
+630 CVDLEV

>member
-1 MKLVQLNLQN
+1 MKLTQLNLQN

-79 FDYEDGTGF
+79 FDNEDGTGF

-128 AFINNMINEGVFKLI
+128 AFINNMINEDVFKLI

-237 DIATIETAIKQLEED
+237 DIATIESGIKQLEED
-252 KSVII
+252 KSVIV
-257 NGLDGAERTAKIREV
+257 NGLDGAERTTKIREV

-284 NEHTDKERRLG
+284 NEHTDKERRLE
-295 HNYQLSLVK
+295 HEYKLSLVQ
-304 LQMAETERDRYKD
+304 LQMAESERDRYKD
-317 CEYELDTQIKQEE
+317 REYELDSQIKQEE

-336 QAEFD
+336 QTEFD
-341 EFNQSQFNKELCP
+341 TFNKQEFDDENCP
-354 TCGQELPASKYEE
+354 TCGQPYP
-367 LQAKFNKNKAEKLE
+367 AEKRAELEAMFNIQKATNLE
-381 EWQALIDS
+381 EWQKLIDS
-389 AKALKQNYIEQKEL
+389 AKALRQNYIEQKEI

-408 DGMCSQ
+408 DGMSSQ
-414 IEELTN
+414 IEELSN
-420 DKNTKQKAINEVGEV
+420 NKDTKQKAMNEVGEV
-435 NLDNDVQVNDLKA
+435 DLDNDVQVNDLKA

-619 KLIVDETCKEL
+619 KLIVDETCNEL

>member
-79 FDYEDGTGF
+79 FDNEDGTGF

-128 AFINNMINEGVFKLI
+128 AFINNMINEDVFKLI

-237 DIATIETAIKQLEED
+237 DIATIESGIKRLEED
-252 KSVII
+252 KSVIV

-284 NEHTDKERRLG
+284 NEHTDKERRLE
-295 HNYQLSLVK
+295 HEYKLSLVQ
-304 LQMAETERDRYKD
+304 LQMAESERDRFKD
-317 CEYELDTQIKQEE
+317 REYELDSQIKQEE

-341 EFNQSQFNKELCP
+341 TFNKQEFDDENCP
-354 TCGQELPASKYEE
+354 TCGQPYP
-367 LQAKFNKNKAEKLE
+367 AEKRAELEAMFNIQKATNLE
-381 EWQALIDS
+381 EWQKLIDS
-389 AKALKQNYIEQKEL
+389 AKALRQNYIEQKEI

-408 DGMCSQ
+408 DGMSSQ
-414 IEELTN
+414 IEELSN
-420 DKNTKQKAINEVGEV
+420 NKDTKQKAMNEVGEV
-435 NLDNDVQVNDLKA
+435 DLDNDVQVNDLKA

-462 DQLKRI
+462 DQLKQI

-582 GIDIINALTKFYN
+582 GIDVINALTKFYKVN
-595 VTAPVFIDN
+595 APVFIDN
-604 AEAVTKFVNCNSQTV
+604 AEAVTKFINCKSQTI

-630 RVDMEV
+630 CVDLEV

>member
-1 MKLVQLNLQN
+1 MKLTQLNLQN

-79 FDYEDGTGF
+79 FNNEDGTGF

-128 AFINNMINEGVFKLI
+128 AFINNMINEDVFKLI

-237 DIATIETAIKQLEED
+237 DIATIETAIKQLDED
-252 KSVII
+252 KSVIV

-284 NEHTDKERRLG
+284 NEHTDNERRLE
-295 HNYQLSLVK
+295 HEYKLSLVQ
-304 LQMAETERDRYKD
+304 LQMAESERDRYKD
-317 CEYELDTQIKQEE
+317 REYELDSQIKQEE
-330 ARIDKL
+330 ARIEKL

-341 EFNQSQFNKELCP
+341 TFNKQQFDDENCP
-354 TCGQELPASKYEE
+354 TCGQPYP
-367 LQAKFNKNKAEKLE
+367 AEKRAELEAMFNIQKATNLE
-381 EWQALIDS
+381 EWQKLIDS
-389 AKALKQNYIEQKEL
+389 AKALRQNYIEQKEI

-408 DGMCSQ
+408 DGMSSQ
-414 IEELTN
+414 IEELSNTK
-420 DKNTKQKAINEVGEV
+420 DTKQKAMNEVGEV
-435 NLDNDVQVNDLKA
+435 DLDNDVQVNDLKA
-448 ELFMLELDEDNTSD
+448 ELFMLELDEDNASD

-619 KLIVDETCKEL
+619 KLIVDETCNEL
-630 RVDMEV
+630 HVDMEV

>member
-79 FDYEDGTGF
+79 FDNEDGTGF

-128 AFINNMINEGVFKLI
+128 AFINNMINEDVFKLI

-237 DIATIETAIKQLEED
+237 DIATVESGIKQLEED
-252 KSVII
+252 KSVIV

-284 NEHTDKERRLG
+284 NEHTDKERRLE
-295 HNYQLSLVK
+295 HEYKLSLVQ
-304 LQMAETERDRYKD
+304 LQMAESERDRYKD
-317 CEYELDTQIKQEE
+317 REYELDSQIKQEE
-330 ARIDKL
+330 ARIEKL
-336 QAEFD
+336 QSEFD
-341 EFNQSQFNKELCP
+341 KFNQSQFDDELCP
-354 TCGQELPASKYEE
+354 TCGQPYP
-367 LQAKFNKNKAEKLE
+367 AEKRAELEAMFNTQKATNLE
-381 EWQALIDS
+381 EWQKLIDS
-389 AKALKQNYIEQKEL
+389 AKALKQNYIEQKEI

-414 IEELTN
+414 IEELSN
-420 DKNTKQKAINEVGEV
+420 NKDAKQKAMNEFGEV
-435 NLDNDVQVNDLKA
+435 DLDNDVQVNDLKA

-462 DQLKRI
+462 DQLKRL

-512 KNLVDETAFLLDEF
+512 KNSVDETAFLLDEF

>member
-79 FDYEDGTGF
+79 FDNEDGTGF

-128 AFINNMINEGVFKLI
+128 AFINNMINEDVFKLI

-237 DIATIETAIKQLEED
+237 DIATIETAIKQLEGD

-284 NEHTDKERRLG
+284 NEHTDNERRLE
-295 HNYQLSLVK
+295 HEYKLSIVQ
-304 LQMAETERDRYKD
+304 LQMAESERDRYKD
-317 CEYELDTQIKQEE
+317 REYELDTQIKQEE

-341 EFNQSQFNKELCP
+341 TFNKQEFDDENCP
-354 TCGQELPASKYEE
+354 TCGQPYP
-367 LQAKFNKNKAEKLE
+367 AEKRAELEAMFNIQKATNLE
-381 EWQALIDS
+381 EWQKLIDS
-389 AKALKQNYIEQKEL
+389 AKALRQNYIEQKEI

-408 DGMCSQ
+408 DGMSSQ
-414 IEELTN
+414 IEELSNTK
-420 DKNTKQKAINEVGEV
+420 DTKQKAMNEVGEV
-435 NLDNDVQVNDLKA
+435 DLDNDVQVNDLKA

-582 GIDIINALTKFYN
+582 GIDIINALTKFYKVN
-595 VTAPVFIDN
+595 APVFIDN
-604 AEAVTKFVNCNSQTV
+604 AEAVTKFIDCKSQTI

-630 RVDMEV
+630 CVDLEV

>member
-11 FKGIEFG
+11 FKGIEFS

-79 FDYEDGTGF
+79 FDNEDGTGF

-128 AFINNMINEGVFKLI
+128 AFINSMINEDVFKLI

-237 DIATIETAIKQLEED
+237 DIATIESGIKQLEED
-252 KSVII
+252 KSVIV
-257 NGLDGAERTAKIREV
+257 NGLDGAERTAKIREI

-284 NEHTDKERRLG
+284 NEHTDKERRLE
-295 HNYQLSLVK
+295 HEYKLSLVQ
-304 LQMAETERDRYKD
+304 LQMAESERDRYKD
-317 CEYELDTQIKQEE
+317 REYELDSQIKQEE
-330 ARIDKL
+330 ARIEKL
-336 QAEFD
+336 QSEFD
-341 EFNQSQFNKELCP
+341 KFNQSQFDDELCP
-354 TCGQELPASKYEE
+354 TCGQPYP
-367 LQAKFNKNKAEKLE
+367 AEKRAELEAIFNTQKATNLE
-381 EWQALIDS
+381 EWQKLIDS
-389 AKALKQNYIEQKEL
+389 AKALKQNYIEQKEI

-414 IEELTN
+414 IEELSNTK
-420 DKNTKQKAINEVGEV
+420 DTKQKAMNEVGEV
-435 NLDNDVQVNDLKA
+435 DLDNDVQVNDLKA

-604 AEAVTKFVNCNSQTV
+604 AEAVTKFVNCNSQTI

-630 RVDMEV
+630 CVDLEV

>member
-1 MKLVQLNLQN
+1 MKLTQLNLQN

-79 FDYEDGTGF
+79 FDNEDGTGF

-128 AFINNMINEGVFKLI
+128 AFINSMINEDVFKLI

-252 KSVII
+252 KSVIV

-284 NEHTDKERRLG
+284 NEHTDKERRLE
-295 HNYQLSLVK
+295 HEYKLSLVQ
-304 LQMAETERDRYKD
+304 LQMAESERDRYKD
-317 CEYELDTQIKQEE
+317 REYELDSQIKQEE
-330 ARIDKL
+330 ARIEKL
-336 QAEFD
+336 QSEFD
-341 EFNQSQFNKELCP
+341 KFNQSQFDDELCP
-354 TCGQELPASKYEE
+354 TCGQPYP
-367 LQAKFNKNKAEKLE
+367 AEKRAELEAMFNTQKATNLE
-381 EWQALIDS
+381 EWQKLIDS
-389 AKALKQNYIEQKEL
+389 ATALKQNYIEQKEI

-414 IEELTN
+414 IEELSN
-420 DKNTKQKAINEVGEV
+420 NKDAKQKAMNEVGEV
-435 NLDNDVQVNDLKA
+435 DLDNDVQVNDLKA

-468 DSELSELADKRSTL
+468 DSELSELADKRSAL

-560 CCETMVDGVPYRSLN
+560 CCETMVDGIPYRSLN

>member
-79 FDYEDGTGF
+79 FDNEDGTGF

-128 AFINNMINEGVFKLI
+128 AFINNMINEDVFKLI

-237 DIATIETAIKQLEED
+237 DIATIEIAIKQLEED

-257 NGLDGAERTAKIREV
+257 NGLDGAECTAKIREI

-295 HNYQLSLVK
+295 HNYQLSLTK
-304 LQMAETERDRYKD
+304 LQMAECERDRYKD
-317 CEYELDTQIKQEE
+317 REYELDSQIKQEE

-420 DKNTKQKAINEVGEV
+420 DKDTKQKAMNEVGEV
-435 NLDNDVQVNDLKA
+435 DLDNDVQVNDLKA

-604 AEAVTKFVNCNSQTV
+604 AEAVTKFVNCNSQTI

-630 RVDMEV
+630 CVDLEV

>member
-79 FDYEDGTGF
+79 FDNEDGTGF

-128 AFINNMINEGVFKLI
+128 AFINNMINEDVFKLI

-216 RIDEAVKCKPTPL
+216 RIDEAVKCQPTPL

-237 DIATIETAIKQLEED
+237 DIATIEIAIKQLEED

-257 NGLDGAERTAKIREV
+257 NGLDGAERTAKIREI
-272 KRKLADRKSQLM
+272 KRKLVDRKSQLM

-295 HNYQLSLVK
+295 HNYQLSLTK
-304 LQMAETERDRYKD
+304 LQMAECERDRYKD
-317 CEYELDTQIKQEE
+317 REYELDSQIKQEE

-381 EWQALIDS
+381 EWQKLIDS
-389 AKALKQNYIEQKEL
+389 AKALKQNYIEQKEV

-420 DKNTKQKAINEVGEV
+420 DKDKKEKAMNEVGEV
-435 NLDNDVQVNDLKA
+435 DLDNDVQVNDLKA

-462 DQLKRI
+462 DQLKRL

-582 GIDIINALTKFYN
+582 GIDIINALTKFYKVN
-595 VTAPVFIDN
+595 APVFIDN
-604 AEAVTKFVNCNSQTV
+604 AEAVTKFINCKSQTI

-630 RVDMEV
+630 CVDLEV

>member
-79 FDYEDGTGF
+79 FDNEDGTGF

-128 AFINNMINEGVFKLI
+128 AFINNMINEDVFKLI

-237 DIATIETAIKQLEED
+237 DIATIETAIKQLDED
-252 KSVII
+252 KSVIV

-284 NEHTDKERRLG
+284 NEHTDKERRLE
-295 HNYQLSLVK
+295 HEYKLSIVQ
-304 LQMAETERDRYKD
+304 LQMAESERDRYKD
-317 CEYELDTQIKQEE
+317 REYELDTQIKQEE

-341 EFNQSQFNKELCP
+341 TFNKQQFDDENCP
-354 TCGQELPASKYEE
+354 TCGQPYP
-367 LQAKFNKNKAEKLE
+367 AEKRAELEAMFNIQKATNLE
-381 EWQALIDS
+381 EWQKLIDS
-389 AKALKQNYIEQKEL
+389 AKALRQNYIEQKEI

-408 DGMCSQ
+408 DGMSSQ
-414 IEELTN
+414 IEELSNTK
-420 DKNTKQKAINEVGEV
+420 DTKQKAMNEVGEV
-435 NLDNDVQVNDLKA
+435 DLDNDVQVNDLKA

-560 CCETMVDGVPYRSLN
+560 CCETMVDSVPYRSLN

-582 GIDIINALTKFYN
+582 GIDVINALTKFYKVN
-595 VTAPVFIDN
+595 APVFIDN
-604 AEAVTKFVNCNSQTV
+604 AEAVTKFIDCKSQTI

-630 RVDMEV
+630 CVDVEV

>member
-1 MKLVQLNLQN
+1 MKLTQLNLQN

-71 VNHMVQAA
+71 VNHMVQAS
-79 FDYEDGTGF
+79 FDNEDGTGF

-128 AFINNMINEGVFKLI
+128 AFINNMINEDVFKLI

-252 KSVII
+252 KSVIV

-284 NEHTDKERRLG
+284 NEHTDKERRLE
-295 HNYQLSLVK
+295 HEYKLSLVQ
-304 LQMAETERDRYKD
+304 LQMVESERDRYKD
-317 CEYELDTQIKQEE
+317 REYELDSQIKQEE

-341 EFNQSQFNKELCP
+341 TFNKQEFDDENCP
-354 TCGQELPASKYEE
+354 TCGQPYP
-367 LQAKFNKNKAEKLE
+367 AEKRAELEAMFNIQKATNLE
-381 EWQALIDS
+381 EWQKLIDS
-389 AKALKQNYIEQKEL
+389 AKALKQNYIEQKEI

-414 IEELTN
+414 IEELS
-420 DKNTKQKAINEVGEV
+420 NTKDVKEKAMNEVGEV
-435 NLDNDVQVNDLKA
+435 DLDNDVQVNDLKA

-619 KLIVDETCKEL
+619 KLIVDETCNEL